1 MTAVTTAS
9 TTASVFAEVAPILV
23 DKGFEVTEANSYGTT
38 YAKWNT
44 SDKGWTEVIL
54 DKEFNE
60 VIKDVYAADNRRLTH
75 NTAETK
81 NMAAVLRLIG

>member
-23 DKGFEVTEANSYGTT
+23 ASGFEVTEANAYSKT

-54 DKEFNE
+54 DNEYNE
-60 VIKDVYAADNRRLTH
+60 VIKDVYAADSRRLAHT
-75 NTAETK
+75 TAETK